1 MTKMLITIDVESSKE
16 VRDGKMHHLHYRE
29 DIEKPCKR
37 IIRIADK
44 YGAKITFMLPL
55 SEILLDHKDITKLI
69 HLMSGNHD
77 IQVHLHRPIPLLTEK
92 ELTEILKNEVD
103 LIEEFTGIK
112 PVAIRAGGYNVGK
125 GEKWIRSVLN
135 AGLEIDCSVWPGV
148 STLTSKRIMDRAV
161 RNEER
166 YWGEGALYFDFR
178 DAPMFGPYRVS
189 DDDVARVGSSKL
201 VEIPITVSE
210 YEEANPWRYR
220 FDPKNQGVGQMKNTV
235 LKHSGQ
241 GMLEMFWHSNRIIFK
256 GMDVSWVYMRR
267 FEKILKFLAGRSA
280 GFVTMSEVGAV
291 LVKDDTKE
299 KCY

>member
-1 MTKMLITIDVESSKE
+1 MTKILITIDVESSKV
-16 VRDGKMHHLHYRE
+16 VRDGEMHHLHYKE
-29 DIEKPCKR
+29 DIEKPCKK

-55 SEILLDHKDITKLI
+55 SEILLDHKEIIGLMD
-69 HLMSGNHD
+69 LMSENHE
-77 IQVHLHRPIPLLTEK
+77 IQVHLHRPIPLLSEK
-92 ELTEILKNEVD
+92 ELTEILRSEVD
-103 LIEEFTGIK
+103 LIEEFTGTK

-125 GEKWIRSVLN
+125 GGKWIRSVLN

-148 STLTSKRIMDRAV
+148 STLTSRRIMDRAV

-178 DAPMFGPYRVS
+178 GAPMFGPYRVS
-189 DDDVARVGSSKL
+189 DDDVARVGNSRL

-210 YEEANPWRYR
+210 YEEVNPWRYR

-241 GMLEMFWHSNRIIFK
+241 DMLEMFWHSNRILFK
-256 GMDVSWVYMRR
+256 GVDVSWVYMRR
-267 FEKILKFLAGRSA
+267 FEGVLKFLARGGDA
-280 GFVTMSEVGAV
+280 EFMTMGAVGA
-291 LVKDDTKE
+291 DIGGRGNE
-299 KCY
+299 